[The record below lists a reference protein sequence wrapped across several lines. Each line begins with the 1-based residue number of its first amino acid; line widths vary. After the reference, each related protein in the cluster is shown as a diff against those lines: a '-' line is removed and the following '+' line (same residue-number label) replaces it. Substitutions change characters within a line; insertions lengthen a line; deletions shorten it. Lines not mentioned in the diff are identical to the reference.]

1 MIYPVKIYD
10 KDGKLK
16 EFLDKEKVNKL
27 FWTTFYIESGSYEPN
42 QMEVDESVFKKIA
55 KKIICKMCK
64 KEANSTGRNTKYCSA
79 ECKTKFNNA
88 KTRLKNK
95 EQYMVEC
102 KIEDCKNKFK
112 TTGKQKYCSVPCKKI
127 ANKLKNRAKDAK
139 TKAILKKIKEKR
151 DRHVV

>member
-1 MIYPVKIYD
+1 
-10 KDGKLK
+10 
-16 EFLDKEKVNKL
+16 
-27 FWTTFYIESGSYEPN
+27 
-42 QMEVDESVFKKIA
+42 
-55 KKIICKMCK
+55 
-64 KEANSTGRNTKYCSA
+64 
-79 ECKTKFNNA
+79 
-88 KTRLKNK
+88 
-95 EQYMVEC
+95 MVEC